1 MKRLMILIILFCLFF
16 KFGFAGEFDPAAE
29 QKGSLAVK
37 NDNPKILNW
46 ADSFYDYLPGKN
58 VDEIWKNPLN
68 ALGKASGEVSD
79 IVCLGDKG
87 EITLG
92 FSFPIKNRNGFDFA
106 VFENSFSD
114 KFLELARVF
123 VSTNGIDFIGFDT
136 FSNTL
141 KPVSTYGTIEP
152 EDIKNFA
159 GKYRRGYGTCFD
171 LDELKE
177 NQIVISGKVDLN
189 EINFIKIKDVIGS
202 GEEIDSRGNQIFDP
216 YPTFGSGGFDL
227 DGACSLDGLLLDSDK
242 EDLIE
247 EEDVEYSKE
256 GFGNEG
262 GCFIKIFLKD

>member
-1 MKRLMILIILFCLFF
+1 MIFFCLLFD
-16 KFGFAGEFDPAAE
+16 FGFSGEFDPAAE
-29 QKGSLAVK
+29 QKGSFAVK
-37 NDNPKILNW
+37 NDNAEILNW

-79 IVCLGDKG
+79 IVCLGDGG

-92 FSFPIKNRNGFDFA
+92 FYPPVKNRPGFDFA

-114 KFLELARVF
+114 RFLELARVF
-123 VSTNGIDFIGFDT
+123 VSTNGTDFIGFDT

-141 KPVSTYGTIEP
+141 NPVSTYGTVNP

-171 LDELKE
+171 LDELRE
-177 NQIVISGKVDLN
+177 NQMVVSGKVDLN

-202 GEEIDSRGNQIFDP
+202 GEETDSRGNPIFDP

-227 DGACSLDGLLLDSDK
+227 DGACSLDGLLISQDEEDSD
-242 EDLIE
+242 EDGI
-247 EEDVEYSKE
+247 EYSGE

-262 GCFIKIFLKD
+262 GCFITIIF